1 MQLWGGAL
9 LVFLTQIY
17 VNRFALTYNIYINIY
32 FPCLSI
38 CPFIPY
44 LEILGSISCF
54 GSRSS
59 SPVSDAFVD
68 KHPLYN
74 RTVPETEFIVNQRI
88 WCVLSKNSLLAYTLP
103 WNNLS
108 LKFHYHFTKIL
119 ELWNSVLTRHFQ
131 SWPGIQPVSN
141 QLSPPC
147 LVWPQTCVGPQISWN
162 VGNDHSTWST
172 CFNLT
177 NTHGFN
183 TAGPGS
189 IPGICEGRWICGAE
203 VMV

>member
-1 MQLWGGAL
+1 MKTDKFTL
-9 LVFLTQIY
+9 FLYKNDTEF
-17 VNRFALTYNIYINIY
+17 VTE
-32 FPCLSI
+32 FPCLLGHPVFSSRKI
-38 CPFIPY
+38 QKSLKIILIKNGRRTRNSNWYLYKSWNSEIPST
-44 LEILGSISCF
+44 L
-54 GSRSS
+54 SRLSYFCLIT
-59 SPVSDAFVD
+59 PP
-68 KHPLYN
+68 PLWFWDRGVWYMS
-74 RTVPETEFIVNQRI
+74 
-88 WCVLSKNSLLAYTLP
+88 LASLLPIHKKWISYF
-103 WNNLS
+103 N
-108 LKFHYHFTKIL
+108 
-119 ELWNSVLTRHFQ
+119 
-131 SWPGIQPVSN
+131 GIQPVSN